1 LLEDAGRID
10 VAHDPFARGA
20 ALSAIFSDA
29 GKRRERRR
37 RRWRRVFIVVL
48 VLFVAWCLLAWS
60 SRLPVDAHH
69 EFSRSQVATD
79 SPIALALAAS
89 PAKPPGTSGIL
100 ALPAPIDAFATRVAM
115 VRAARRTLD
124 LQYYIWNGD
133 RTGLLLLDELRLAA
147 DRGVRVRL
155 LVDDNGTAGMDATL
169 QALDA
174 HPNVEVRIFNPFVLR
189 RFKSLG
195 LLVDFDRLNRRMHNK
210 SLTVDGLA
218 TIVGGRNIGD
228 PYFDSDPHV
237 AFVDLDVLAVG
248 EVAGEVGQQFDKY
261 WNSTYARSAV
271 SILGPAPAEAATQ
284 LAARLAD
291 VKSSAD
297 AARFMQA
304 VDNNAVVASL
314 QRGKIRLDWVPVLL
328 AYDPPSKVSGEAGAA
343 QLLVTQLTATLG
355 NPATQ
360 LDVISP
366 YFVPG
371 KQGLATFCA
380 IAQRGVP
387 VRIVTNSLA
396 ANDVVAVHSG
406 YAKWRR
412 RLLECGVT
420 LYELKP
426 TGEPQSTTD
435 KGWKRPGNSSA
446 SLHGKVFA
454 MDRARAFVGSFNLDP
469 RSVTLNTEMGFVVD
483 SPALAGRI
491 STALDQR
498 VAGGAYEVRLGKEGK
513 LQWIERVGDSPS
525 VYNDEPDASAS
536 RAWAAWLL
544 SKLPIEHLL

>member
-1 LLEDAGRID
+1 
-10 VAHDPFARGA
+10 
-20 ALSAIFSDA
+20 LSAIFSDA

-37 RRWRRVFIVVL
+37 RRWRRWIIFAL
-48 VLFVAWCLLAWS
+48 LLAAAWCVLAWF
-60 SRLPVDAHH
+60 SRLPNDTHH
-69 EFSRSQVATD
+69 EVSRSIVSNDT
-79 SPIALALAAS
+79 PIGRGLAGMPPP
-89 PAKPPGTSGIL
+89 PAGTSGIW

-115 VRAARRTLD
+115 VRAATKTLD

-133 RTGLLLLDELRLAA
+133 MSGLLLLDELRLAA

-155 LVDDNGTAGMDATL
+155 LVDDNGTSGMDANL

-189 RFKSLG
+189 RFKPIG

-248 EVAGEVGQQFDKY
+248 KVAGEVGQQFDKY

-271 SILGPAPAEAATQ
+271 SILGPAPADAATQ
-284 LAARLAD
+284 LAARLSEAKTD
-291 VKSSAD
+291 PN

-304 VDNNAVVASL
+304 VDNNAFVASL
-314 QRGKIRLDWVPVLL
+314 EKGELALDWVPVLL
-328 AYDPPSKVSGEAGAA
+328 AYDPPSKASGEAGAA
-343 QLLVTQLTATLG
+343 QLLVTQLSDTLG
-355 NPATQ
+355 SPAKQ

-371 KQGLATFCA
+371 KPGLEAFCA

-412 RLLECGVT
+412 GLLECGVQ

-426 TGEPQSTTD
+426 AGDPGAPDED
-435 KGWKRPGNSSA
+435 KGWKRPGESSA

-454 MDRARAFVGSFNLDP
+454 MDRTRAFVGSFNLDP
-469 RSVTLNTEMGFVVD
+469 RSVTLNTEMGFVID

-491 STALDQR
+491 TDALDQR
-498 VAGGAYEVRLGKEGK
+498 VAAGAYEVRLGKGGK
-513 LQWIERVGDSPS
+513 LQWIERVDGGQS
-525 VYNDEPDASAS
+525 VYNEEPDASAS